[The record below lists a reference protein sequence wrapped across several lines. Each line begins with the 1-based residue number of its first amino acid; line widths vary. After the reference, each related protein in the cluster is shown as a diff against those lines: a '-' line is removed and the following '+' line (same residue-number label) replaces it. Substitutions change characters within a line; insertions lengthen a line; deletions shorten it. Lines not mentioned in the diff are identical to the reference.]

1 MESIQIVSYMI
12 WIDSKVSHNSL
23 FALNRLKESFVTF
36 ESVDKCK
43 NVLKF
48 DKHPKTLDYVKY
60 DFHLNLGLKH
70 EFSKDFMHAT

>member
-1 MESIQIVSYMI
+1 M
-12 WIDSKVSHNSL
+12 
-23 FALNRLKESFVTF
+23 TF

-48 DKHPKTLDYVKY
+48 DKHPKSLDYVKY